1 MNYTRVDP
9 VKTISD
15 TDFLDENGYVIV
27 KGVIS
32 SEEIYSTK
40 QKINKIQQIESPRN
54 GEFGYSLLREKLLK
68 DNKVF
73 KLYLFDLVFRSL
85 KLLFTVL
92 LKVLPQLKQFI
103 KSNDH
108 KKSGSIKTELRQM
121 LICIREQVDHQR
133 DKRVCD
139 LVNKGIEFDVFYQNT
154 KILALVEHIIGED
167 FKLSSLNLR
176 SPQKNNKQQD
186 MHVDYPWAIKGDK
199 FYACNALFLLD
210 DMSELNGST
219 RVVPGSHKSGMMP
232 YEAMPDQKA
241 KHPNEIILNAKA
253 GDVIFLNSHVW
264 HGGTINKSGKERTI
278 IQSYFVHRSHPPQQ
292 FQRSQI
298 REETERRLNKRALE
312 ILDIHRDN

>member
-1 MNYTRVDP
+1 MNYTTVEQA
-9 VKTISD
+9 KTILD

-27 KGVIS
+27 QGVIS
-32 SEEIYSTK
+32 PEEIYNAK
-40 QKINKIQQIESPRN
+40 QRINEIQKIESPRN
-54 GEFGYSLLREKLLK
+54 GEFGYSLLRERLLK

-85 KLLFTVL
+85 RLLFTLL

-103 KSNDH
+103 KTNEN
-108 KKSGSIKTELRQM
+108 KKSGSTKAELRQM
-121 LICIREQVDHQR
+121 LICIREQLDHPR

-139 LVNKGIEFDVFYQNT
+139 LVNKGIEFDIFYQNP
-154 KILALVEHIIGED
+154 KILAFVEHIIGED

-176 SPQKNNKQQD
+176 SPQKNSKKQD

-210 DMSELNGST
+210 DMSEFNGST

-241 KHPNEIILNAKA
+241 EHPNEIILNAKA

-278 IQSYFVHRSHPPQQ
+278 VQSYFVHRSHPPQQ

-312 ILDIHRDN
+312 ILDIHRNN